1 MVASYDQ
8 FEGETVTLPP
18 VDLFLIL
25 STFALGLRHGVDW
38 DHLSAIADITGTEL
52 ERRRAARLA
61 LLYALGH
68 GAAVMA
74 LGSLA
79 IVAGERLPDWIDPF
93 MQRVVGVTLVVLAI
107 LLVRSFVRGT
117 APVSRGMLLFRGLK
131 RARERLRRTN
141 HVEIEHHHR
150 DGTEHAVA
158 TTHVHA
164 VDVTR
169 YTTGGAVVVGL
180 LHGIG
185 AETGTQALVLVSAA
199 HIASTTVAVCVLGA
213 FVAGIVVTTGA
224 LAVGAAYGWRAIS
237 RDSRLFRMLTVAIA
251 AFSFA
256 YGVMLLSS

>member
-1 MVASYDQ
+1 M
-8 FEGETVTLPP
+8 
-18 VDLFLIL
+18 DLFLIL
-25 STFALGLRHGVDW
+25 STFGLGLRHGVDW

-79 IVAGERLPDWIDPF
+79 IVAGERLPDWIDPL
-93 MQRVVGVTLVVLAI
+93 MERVVGLTLVVLAV
-107 LLVRSFVRGT
+107 LLVRSLIRGG
-117 APVSRGMLLFRGLK
+117 APVSRGLLLFRGLK
-131 RARERLRRTN
+131 RTRERLRRTN
-141 HVEIEHHHR
+141 HVEIEHHHP
-150 DGTEHAVA
+150 DGTEHALA

-169 YTTGGAVVVGL
+169 YTTGGAVGVGL

-199 HIASTTVAVCVLGA
+199 HIASTAAALFVLGA

-224 LAVGAAYGWRAIS
+224 LAIGAAYGWKAMS
-237 RDSRLFRMLTVAIA
+237 RNGRLFRGLTIAIA
-251 AFSFA
+251 AFSFV
-256 YGVMLLSS
+256 YGAMLLSS